1 MKFPYGISDFYQ
13 LVTEGYFYVDRT
25 DHVPQIEEAGK
36 HLLFLRPRRFG
47 KTLLLSMLENYY
59 DVAKADEF
67 ETLFGQ
73 LAIGRNPTSRHNR
86 YLVLKWDFS
95 VVAAD
100 GEPAAIRQALHDHL
114 NARMTI
120 FARTYRHVL
129 GEEIAFHPANA
140 IATFESLM
148 GVVKASGHPLYLLID
163 EYDNFANEV
172 MMGSQPDSPK
182 RYEALLAGEGSL
194 KTVFKAVKSASAGLG
209 LDRVF
214 ITGVSPVV
222 MSDLTSGYNV
232 ARNVY
237 LLPAFNDLC
246 GFQEAEVA
254 VALQQIVAECR
265 LPASSADDALETM
278 RTFYNGYCF
287 SPSEEQLVYNPTLAL
302 YFMNY
307 FREECR
313 YPRQMLDSNLAMDR
327 GKLAYVARLPG
338 GGQVIMD
345 AVNEAPP
352 LNVRELADRF
362 GVEDMLT
369 VRKDPTFMCS
379 VLYYFGVLTF
389 GGQTQRGGLILRIPN
404 LVVRRLYAEQIQTLL
419 LPDPQAQQDGLAAAE
434 TFYATCDLQPLCDFI
449 EQRYFRAFDNRDYR
463 WANELTVKTAFLTL
477 LFNDTFY
484 IADSE
489 AALERG
495 YADLTL
501 ILRPEMR
508 RYQLLDIL
516 IEFKYVALTDVRLT
530 REQARSLSA
539 VEVAALL
546 PVQAKL
552 AEAKDRLPGYRQTLV
567 QRYGA
572 ALRLRTYAV
581 VALGFD
587 RLTWEEA
594 PV

>member
-1 MKFPYGISDFYQ
+1 VG
-13 LVTEGYFYVDRT
+13 
-25 DHVPQIEEAGK
+25 A
-36 HLLFLRPRRFG
+36 
-47 KTLLLSMLENYY
+47 
-59 DVAKADEF
+59 
-67 ETLFGQ
+67 
-73 LAIGRNPTSRHNR
+73 
-86 YLVLKWDFS
+86 
-95 VVAAD
+95 
-100 GEPAAIRQALHDHL
+100 
-114 NARMTI
+114 
-120 FARTYRHVL
+120 
-129 GEEIAFHPANA
+129 
-140 IATFESLM
+140 
-148 GVVKASGHPLYLLID
+148 VKASRYSLYLLID
-163 EYDNFANEV
+163 EYDNFANLVLSEVEGEV
-172 MMGSQPDSPK
+172 MMGSRPDSPR

-194 KTVFKAVKSASAGLG
+194 KTVFKAVKSASSGLG

-232 ARNVY
+232 ARNIY

-246 GFQEAEVA
+246 GFQETEIAA
-254 VALQQIVAECR
+254 VLRQIVAECGWPEPR
-265 LPASSADDALETM
+265 AADALEIM

-287 SPSEEQLVYNPTLAL
+287 TPGEERLVYNPTLAL

-327 GKLAYVARLPG
+327 DKLAYIARLPG
-338 GGQVIMD
+338 GEQLILD
-345 AVNEAPP
+345 ALNDQPP
-352 LNVRELADRF
+352 ITIQQLADRF
-362 GVEDMLT
+362 GVEEML
-369 VRKDPTFMCS
+369 VAPKDAVFMAS
-379 VLYYFGVLTF
+379 LLYYFGVLTMQ
-389 GGQTQRGGLILRIPN
+389 GETPYGHLVLAIPN
-404 LVVRRLYAEQIQTLL
+404 LVIRKLYVERLQAAL
-419 LPDPQAQQDGLAAAE
+419 LPDMAAAE
-434 TFYATCDLQPLCDFI
+434 EGQRAAETLFRTGDLQPLCDFV

-516 IEFKYVALTDVRLT
+516 IEFKYVALTEAQLT
-530 REQARSLSA
+530 RKQACSLSA
-539 VEVAALL
+539 AEVAAL
-546 PVQAKL
+546 PAVQAKL
-552 AEAKDRLPGYRQTLV
+552 AEAKARLPNYRQALT

-587 RLTWEEA
+587 RLVWAEVTA
-594 PV
+594 